1 MRMTAIAIVVVAGC
15 GAAPNQ
21 PVLAN
26 APRPNP
32 AAVAGVAAGAA
43 AAITLADP
51 DAASRGPEK
60 KQDAPKKEIQVK
72 ENVPADVLDRMDQSA
87 ASNGDMANGSAGNT
101 TAGNAAGNVKKAKPA
116 RGVKV
121 PPASAAVKAEPEG
134 AVKPKDQP
142 AGAKTSEP
150 APKSA
155 LDFGAP

>member
-1 MRMTAIAIVVVAGC
+1 MTAIALVVVAGC

-60 KQDAPKKEIQVK
+60 KQDVPKKEIHVK
-72 ENVPADVLDRMDQSA
+72 ENVPADVLDRMDQNA
-87 ASNGDMANGSAGNT
+87 ASNNDESNAPT
-101 TAGNAAGNVKKAKPA
+101 TTTTKKAKPA

-121 PPASAAVKAEPEG
+121 PLPAAAVKAEPTG

-142 AGAKTSEP
+142 AGAKTQDQ
-150 APKSA
+150 APKDA

>member
-1 MRMTAIAIVVVAGC
+1 MRMTAIALVVVAGC

-51 DAASRGPEK
+51 DAATRGPEK
-60 KQDAPKKEIQVK
+60 KQDVPKKEIQVK

-87 ASNGDMANGSAGNT
+87 ASSSEETPATEAK
-101 TAGNAAGNVKKAKPA
+101 VKKAKPA

-134 AVKPKDQP
+134 PVKPKDQP
-142 AGAKTSEP
+142 AGAKTHEP
-150 APKSA
+150 PPKSA
-155 LDFGAP
+155 LDFGP

>member
-1 MRMTAIAIVVVAGC
+1 MTAIALVVVAGC

-60 KQDAPKKEIQVK
+60 KQDVPKKEIQVK
-72 ENVPADVLDRMDQSA
+72 ENVPADVLDRMDQRA
-87 ASNGDMANGSAGNT
+87 ASNGDDANAT
-101 TAGNAAGNVKKAKPA
+101 TATATTTTAKKGKPA

-121 PPASAAVKAEPEG
+121 PLPAAAVKAEPTG
-134 AVKPKDQP
+134 PVQPKDQP
-142 AGAKTSEP
+142 AGAKTKSD
-150 APKSA
+150 APKDA
-155 LDFGAP
+155 LDFSAP